1 MSNKPNYCNTNFV
14 FASPWTFRGCTKAS
28 QPIGDAPNLCV
39 ALNLICNFARYS
51 CILCVCASFRLSIYM
66 LRYIH
71 NKIYIYIP
79 SNCFFGGRALKT
91 SKIGNGHPKIINQWT
106 RLSHAQE
113 LCRIP
118 LEFCFRK
125 SMVGEASLN
134 QLKLFFCQIIG
145 FPLLSLNGGFKQAK
159 QSKLEVKIIPFWTTS
174 ECQVLGRQAICAA
187 GMEWSCVVWDHWNDW
202 QKKRP
207 SNIYQR

>member
-1 MSNKPNYCNTNFV
+1 
-14 FASPWTFRGCTKAS
+14 
-28 QPIGDAPNLCV
+28 
-39 ALNLICNFARYS
+39 
-51 CILCVCASFRLSIYM
+51 M

-134 QLKLFFCQIIG
+134 QLKLFFARLLG
-145 FPLLSLNGGFKQAK
+145 FRCFLRMVASNKLKNQSWKWKSSLSGRLLNARC
-159 QSKLEVKIIPFWTTS
+159 WD
-174 ECQVLGRQAICAA
+174 GRQFVQL
-187 GMEWSCVVWDHWNDW
+187 EWSGLVWYEITGTIGKKNDLATSTKDRW
-202 QKKRP
+202 SITMETPYAQI
-207 SNIYQR
+207 SILDNEWSHLHGCI